1 MQSMNF
7 KGEENNMRLR
17 KLERKDA
24 PLMLEWMHDK
34 SVVEDLRTNFLSK
47 TLEDCTAFIELSQND
62 KDNLHFAITDDL
74 DEYLG
79 TASLKHIK
87 DKTAEF
93 GIAVRSIAM
102 GKGYSKKAMEEI
114 LDKGFKELNLQ
125 SIYWCLAPPNKR
137 AIRFYEK
144 NGYQQV
150 GADTF
155 NISGGGVQR
164 RTDSTFLLVSGHK
177 KRRGKQYQKEI
188 VLTQLKNA
196 VPLDQLSI
204 EKEES
209 KWGL

>member
-1 MQSMNF
+1 
-7 KGEENNMRLR
+7 MRLR

-125 SIYWCLAPPNKR
+125 SIYWCVAPTNKR

-155 NISGGGVQR
+155 NISGGGYSEEQIQH
-164 RTDSTFLLVSGHK
+164 FCWYLVTK
-177 KRRGKQYQKEI
+177 
-188 VLTQLKNA
+188 
-196 VPLDQLSI
+196 
-204 EKEES
+204 KEEGNS
-209 KWGL
+209 IKKKLSLHN